1 VGEIMRFSRSHSRN
15 GGLFLREEEGIEE
28 SGPTYKGKGVE
39 GGIRGVLLIR
49 EKQRRR
55 DRKALE
61 GEKEGE
67 EGANKGIMGGIA
79 PVLLG
84 GIVAPDL

>member
-1 VGEIMRFSRSHSRN
+1 
-15 GGLFLREEEGIEE
+15 
-28 SGPTYKGKGVE
+28 VE
-39 GGIRGVLLIR
+39 GGIRGVPLIR

-67 EGANKGIMGGIA
+67 EGANKGIMGG
-79 PVLLG
+79 LRLCC
-84 GIVAPDL
+84 